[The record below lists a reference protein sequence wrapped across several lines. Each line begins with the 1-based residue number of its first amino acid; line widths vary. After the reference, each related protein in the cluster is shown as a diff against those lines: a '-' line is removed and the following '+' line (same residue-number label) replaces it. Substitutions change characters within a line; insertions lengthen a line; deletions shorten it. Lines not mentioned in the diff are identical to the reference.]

1 MTAPLLDVSN
11 PASWPEGLQQVIER
25 LRPMFRAWE
34 QDRPEKSA
42 EAFDEAMQQL
52 GAALSPFAIR
62 GFHFTRLTDDE
73 AAGIRTSGLEVLSTD
88 LIARR
93 FAAQVEQGALTTDQ
107 AAHLLKTNQV
117 GDANRSGKAWF
128 CFYPPCEAHESGVRP
143 LLEHWGGEALYNFNA
158 QNPVLGP
165 LLRSIGRPAL
175 IQARVPATYLRNSFG
190 LAAAVYQADLTT
202 YSIETRDAPG
212 RFEDY
217 SRFDLGPDQIEH
229 VFLHPDADF
238 IRLTG
243 CGDWTWAP
251 C

>member
-25 LRPMFRAWE
+25 LRPVFWAWE
-34 QDRPEKSA
+34 QDRPEKSPA
-42 EAFDEAMQQL
+42 AFDEAMQQL
-52 GAALSPFAIR
+52 GDALSPFAIR
-62 GFHFTRLTDDE
+62 GFHFTRLTEDE

-93 FAAQVEQGALTTDQ
+93 VAARVEQGALTTDQ
-107 AAHLLKTNQV
+107 ATHLLKTNQV
-117 GDANRSGKAWF
+117 LDANRSRQAWF
-128 CFYPPCEAHESGVRP
+128 CFYPPGEVHESAVRP

-158 QNPVLGP
+158 GDPVLGP
-165 LLRSIGRPAL
+165 VLRSIGRPAL
-175 IQARVPATYLRNSFG
+175 IQARVPATCLSTRSR
-190 LAAAVYQADLTT
+190 LAAAVYRADLAT
-202 YSIETRDAPG
+202 YGIETRGPPG

-217 SRFDLGPDQIEH
+217 SRFNLGPDQIEH

-243 CGDWTWAP
+243 CGHWAWAP
-251 C
+251 K

>member
-1 MTAPLLDVSN
+1 MTAPLLDANN
-11 PASWPEGLQQVIER
+11 PASWPEGLQQVIDR
-25 LRPMFRAWE
+25 LRPVFRAWD
-34 QDRPEKSA
+34 QDLPEKA
-42 EAFDEAMQQL
+42 ARAFDEAMQQL
-52 GAALSPFAIR
+52 GDVLSPFAIR

-73 AAGIRTSGLEVLSTD
+73 AAGIRTSGLEVLSTN

-93 FAAQVEQGALTTDQ
+93 LAAQVEQGALTTDQ

-143 LLEHWGGEALYNFNA
+143 LLEDWGGEALYNFNA

-165 LLRSIGRPAL
+165 LLRGIGRPAL

-190 LAAAVYQADLTT
+190 LAAAVYQADLATFG
-202 YSIETRDAPG
+202 IETKDAPG

-217 SRFDLGPDQIEH
+217 SRFDLGPGQIEH
-229 VFLHPDADF
+229 VFLHPGADF
-238 IRLTG
+238 SQLTG
-243 CGDWTWAP
+243 CSDWAWAP